1 MFSEYSTFRPRVIF
15 YILKEI
21 KATLALSLLKD
32 PDCII
37 IDLTK
42 LSIQLINIYN
52 ATHPNIAN
60 SIPTIQCNNILPNQ
74 LPKETI
80 ILGDFNTH
88 HP

>member
-1 MFSEYSTFRPRVIF
+1 MF

-21 KATLALSLLKD
+21 RATLALSSPKD

-37 IDLTK
+37 IDLID
-42 LSIQLINIYN
+42 LLQLINIYN
-52 ATHPNIAN
+52 ASHPNIAN
-60 SIPTIQCNNILPNQ
+60 SIPTIQRNILLNQ
-74 LPKETI
+74 IPKETI